1 MLTVKEVY
9 EAVNGFAPFASQ
21 ESWDNSGLL
30 VGSMTQPADRI
41 LTTLDISEEVIAQ
54 AVQQQV
60 QLIVAHHPVIFSPL
74 KALPQNSPVYQL
86 AAHGIAAI
94 CVHTP
99 LDMSPVGLNAY
110 AHGLLAEPLALENAQ
125 SVLEPSWTDGRGFGW
140 IDTSTRTW
148 TPQALA
154 QVLELELSQL
164 TAPGGCAEEER
175 KQEAQ
180 SREARRNAKMLLG
193 RWSGYLL
200 ANTGWDGYLG
210 LTSTLE
216 APYYWLGI
224 TAAGIALLFLTS
236 LDMRRRTRSSG
247 GQLALETLL
256 VLCIFCGKGLIPP
269 LPHGLHVLL
278 GELPVIACMAV
289 LHLRYWRRIWVLP
302 ETASRRPKKRRR
314 DRTDA

>member
-154 QVLELELSQL
+154 QVLEKTFGTVRYSAKETPIVPVRRRRCWNWRWQRAAMRLSPETSSTTGGMRQSSKTSPCL
-164 TAPGGCAEEER
+164 TAVTT
-175 KQEAQ
+175 AQ
-180 SREARRNAKMLLG
+180 SALRQRSWR
-193 RWSGYLL
+193 SG
-200 ANTGWDGYLG
+200 
-210 LTSTLE
+210 
-216 APYYWLGI
+216 
-224 TAAGIALLFLTS
+224 
-236 LDMRRRTRSSG
+236 SG
-247 GQLALETLL
+247 T
-256 VLCIFCGKGLIPP
+256 
-269 LPHGLHVLL
+269 H
-278 GELPVIACMAV
+278 
-289 LHLRYWRRIWVLP
+289 
-302 ETASRRPKKRRR
+302 SRRHR
-314 DRTDA
+314 

>member
-148 TPQALA
+148 TPQALVFR
-154 QVLELELSQL
+154 Q
-164 TAPGGCAEEER
+164 G
-175 KQEAQ
+175 
-180 SREARRNAKMLLG
+180 NAHPED
-193 RWSGYLL
+193 R
-200 ANTGWDGYLG
+200 
-210 LTSTLE
+210 
-216 APYYWLGI
+216 
-224 TAAGIALLFLTS
+224 LLF
-236 LDMRRRTRSSG
+236 RFG
-247 GQLALETLL
+247 GVDAGTGG
-256 VLCIFCGKGLIPP
+256 GKGLRCAY
-269 LPHGLHVLL
+269 HRRHQAR
-278 GELPVIACMAV
+278 PVVCGRV
-289 LHLRYWRRIWVLP
+289 RKH
-302 ETASRRPKKRRR
+302 RPV
-314 DRTDA
+314 

>member
-9 EAVNGFAPFASQ
+9 EVVNGFAPFASQ

-99 LDMSPVGLNAY
+99 L
-110 AHGLLAEPLALENAQ
+110 ENAQ

-154 QVLELELSQL
+154 QVLEKTFGTVRYSAKETPIRKIAYCSGSAASMLEL
-164 TAPGGCAEEER
+164 AVAKGCDALITGDIKHDRWYAAEFE
-175 KQEAQ
+175 
-180 SREARRNAKMLLG
+180 N
-193 RWSGYLL
+193 
-200 ANTGWDGYLG
+200 
-210 LTSTLE
+210 
-216 APYYWLGI
+216 
-224 TAAGIALLFLTS
+224 IALFDCGHYGTE
-236 LDMRRRTRSSG
+236 RFAAEI
-247 GQLALETLL
+247 LAQRLRDAFPAAQVTANAGDDPAK
-256 VLCIFCGKGLIPP
+256 IFIGDEK
-269 LPHGLHVLL
+269 
-278 GELPVIACMAV
+278 A
-289 LHLRYWRRIWVLP
+289 
-302 ETASRRPKKRRR
+302 
-314 DRTDA
+314 

>member
-125 SVLEPSWTDGRGFGW
+125 SVLEPSWTDGRGFGHGRRRRW
-140 IDTSTRTW
+140 HRCWKRHSARCGIPPRKRPSGRSPIVPVRRRRCWNWRWQRAAMRLSPETSSTTGGMRQSSKTS
-148 TPQALA
+148 PC
-154 QVLELELSQL
+154 L
-164 TAPGGCAEEER
+164 TAVTT
-175 KQEAQ
+175 AQ
-180 SREARRNAKMLLG
+180 SALRQRSWR
-193 RWSGYLL
+193 SG
-200 ANTGWDGYLG
+200 
-210 LTSTLE
+210 
-216 APYYWLGI
+216 
-224 TAAGIALLFLTS
+224 
-236 LDMRRRTRSSG
+236 SG
-247 GQLALETLL
+247 T
-256 VLCIFCGKGLIPP
+256 
-269 LPHGLHVLL
+269 H
-278 GELPVIACMAV
+278 
-289 LHLRYWRRIWVLP
+289 
-302 ETASRRPKKRRR
+302 SRRHR
-314 DRTDA
+314 

>member
-125 SVLEPSWTDGRGFGW
+125 SVLEPSWMD
-140 IDTSTRTW
+140 
-148 TPQALA
+148 
-154 QVLELELSQL
+154 
-164 TAPGGCAEEER
+164 
-175 KQEAQ
+175 
-180 SREARRNAKMLLG
+180 
-193 RWSGYLL
+193 
-200 ANTGWDGYLG
+200 
-210 LTSTLE
+210 
-216 APYYWLGI
+216 
-224 TAAGIALLFLTS
+224 AAGAGTGAGKDIRHGAVFRQGNAHPEDRLLF
-236 LDMRRRTRSSG
+236 RFG
-247 GQLALETLL
+247 GVDAGTGG
-256 VLCIFCGKGLIPP
+256 GKGLRCAY
-269 LPHGLHVLL
+269 HRRHQAR
-278 GELPVIACMAV
+278 PVVCGRV
-289 LHLRYWRRIWVLP
+289 RKH
-302 ETASRRPKKRRR
+302 RPV
-314 DRTDA
+314 